1 MTGYVDRD
9 EWYPMFQIMRDKK
22 GYEIPDALFDKFE
35 KVEKEFDEMQKE
47 LSNLWEVHRY
57 D

>member
-1 MTGYVDRD
+1 
-9 EWYPMFQIMRDKK
+9 MFQIMRDKK